1 MKLDLED
8 ERRRAQAR
16 EVQLEHDA
24 TQKKLAEE
32 LETTR
37 KKLQEVRS
45 DPMQWQLT
53 KKSQVTHLSAGV
65 PVRVARAVDHAV
77 CASVLGEW
85 CSQLLDRPVRSW
97 RCAPST
103 LAICRKCPMRSRRG
117 FC

>member
-8 ERRRAQAR
+8 EQRRAQAR

-24 TQKKLAEE
+24 TQKKLVEE

-53 KKSQVTHLSAGV
+53 KKSQVTHLSSGV
-65 PVRVARAVDHAV
+65 PVRVARAVDHAIG
-77 CASVLGEW
+77 ASVLGEW
-85 CSQLLDRPVRSW
+85 CSQL
-97 RCAPST
+97 
-103 LAICRKCPMRSRRG
+103 RG
-117 FC
+117 SARTIMALRTIQVGDIPEVPHEIT